1 MQMNINYSQRTHPPV
16 KIRGHSNDVNQYIHS
31 LKQSVATL
39 ESRVSVLTQSNNEL
53 TRPNELLVNKL
64 EIINQEKERKALETF
79 KIQNAERKQRA
90 EKIRK
95 YLGHPYESEEDE

>member
-1 MQMNINYSQRTHPPV
+1 
-16 KIRGHSNDVNQYIHS
+16 
-31 LKQSVATL
+31 
-39 ESRVSVLTQSNNEL
+39 
-53 TRPNELLVNKL
+53 VNKL

-95 YLGHPYESEEDE
+95 YLGHPYESDEDE